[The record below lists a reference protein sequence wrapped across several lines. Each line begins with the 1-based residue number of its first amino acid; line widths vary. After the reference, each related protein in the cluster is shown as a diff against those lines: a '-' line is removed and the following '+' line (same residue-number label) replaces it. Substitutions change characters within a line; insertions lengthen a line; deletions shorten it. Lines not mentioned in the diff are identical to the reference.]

1 MDKKEFRIK
10 KYENLFDGYI
20 LASDSGNVALFF
32 GDDIFLGV
40 LFDATNTQIRDI
52 ALFNEFNPNHPNS
65 YLCNKYNI
73 DPEDDIFDAVSTWE
87 GYMDVLMDI
96 GVINENQIV
105 DANISLESALAELFG

>member
-20 LASDSGNVALFF
+20 LASDSGDVALFF
-32 GDDIFLGV
+32 GDDIFLGA

-65 YLCNKYNI
+65 YLCNKYN
-73 DPEDDIFDAVSTWE
+73 VWCCK
-87 GYMDVLMDI
+87 Y
-96 GVINENQIV
+96 
-105 DANISLESALAELFG
+105 LARLYEYSYRHWCYK